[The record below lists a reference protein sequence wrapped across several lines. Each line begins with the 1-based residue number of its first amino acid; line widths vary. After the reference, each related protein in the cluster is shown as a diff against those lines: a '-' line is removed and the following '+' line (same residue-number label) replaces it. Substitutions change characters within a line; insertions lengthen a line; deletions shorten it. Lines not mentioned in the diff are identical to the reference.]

1 LKESFVNDKI
11 IEMTENEFIHYQSHI
26 IGHVESV
33 TIEEARE
40 CVGEDQEQSNTTLR
54 RSRRA
59 RKRANFDEFMYC
71 DD

>member
-1 LKESFVNDKI
+1 
-11 IEMTENEFIHYQSHI
+11 M

-33 TIEEARE
+33 TIEEVSE

-59 RKRANFDEFMYC
+59 RKRANFDEFMYY

>member
-1 LKESFVNDKI
+1 
-11 IEMTENEFIHYQSHI
+11 M

-54 RSRRA
+54 RSRRE
-59 RKRANFDEFMYC
+59 RKRTNFDEFMYY

>member
-1 LKESFVNDKI
+1 
-11 IEMTENEFIHYQSHI
+11 M

-40 CVGEDQEQSNTTLR
+40 FVGEDQEQANITFR

-59 RKRANFDEFMYC
+59 RKRANFDEFM
-71 DD
+71 